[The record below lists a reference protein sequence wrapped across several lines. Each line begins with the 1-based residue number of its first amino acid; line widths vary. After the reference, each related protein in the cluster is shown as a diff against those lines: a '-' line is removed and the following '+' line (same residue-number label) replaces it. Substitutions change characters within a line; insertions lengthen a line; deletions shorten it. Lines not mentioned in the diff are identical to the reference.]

1 MIRFRL
7 LSITRAAHFLEAFLL
22 RAGHWDPGVVGFFT
36 FSLPHSPTR
45 LHAHSPS
52 SYVVIT
58 HLLAHRN
65 LPTRTIR
72 LLESCA
78 LPGSLSSSL
87 WLLNQLC
94 LFEDFWV
101 WGGWMVM
108 VVCVWREALI
118 KECIRGYINR
128 QVLCVGWFF
137 WFLRWAIRAAFTFI
151 LSPSSTPIS
160 SLAMFQWKGNP
171 E

>member
-22 RAGHWDPGVVGFFT
+22 RAGHWNPGVIGFFT

-45 LHAHSPS
+45 LH
-52 SYVVIT
+52 
-58 HLLAHRN
+58 
-65 LPTRTIR
+65 
-72 LLESCA
+72 
-78 LPGSLSSSL
+78 GSLSFFLRGDHTPTCSPESPNQNHTSPGVL
-87 WLLNQLC
+87 CTPWLLNQLC
-94 LFEDFWV
+94 LCEDFWV

-118 KECIRGYINR
+118 KECIRGYVHR
-128 QVLCVGWFF
+128 RALCVGWFF
-137 WFLRWAIRAAFTFI
+137 WFLRWAIRAAFNSI

-160 SLAMFQWKGNP
+160 SLSMFQWKGNP